1 MLTFAAGTRIF
12 LCREPVDMRK
22 NQDGLFAATQEIL
35 GKDPMSGHYFVFF
48 NRRRNRV
55 KILYWEE
62 GGFWVFYKR
71 LEKGT
76 FEIPLDLAGTKNSI
90 EVPEW
95 RMNLIFHG
103 ITVKEFHASNRFKG
117 YGREEKPDRGR
128 SLQASAFP

>member
-1 MLTFAAGTRIF
+1 MLSFPPGTRIF

-22 NQDGLFAATQEIL
+22 NQDGLYAATKEIL
-35 GKDPMSGHYFVFF
+35 KRDPMSGHYFVFF

-55 KILYWEE
+55 KILFWEE

-76 FEIPLDLAGTKNSI
+76 FEVPRDLPLQGSSM

-95 RMNLIFHG
+95 RMKLIFSG
-103 ITVKEFHASNRFKG
+103 ISVKEFHARTRFKG
-117 YGREEKPDRGR
+117 YGRNEEAYRRR
-128 SLQASAFP
+128 SQEEVPAG

>member
-1 MLTFAAGTRIF
+1 MLTFAAGSRIF

-22 NQDGLFAATQEIL
+22 NQDGLFAATREIL
-35 GKDPMSGHYFVFF
+35 KKDPMSGHYFVFF

-55 KILYWEE
+55 KILFWEA

-76 FEIPLDLAGTKNSI
+76 FEIPADLACKGRSI

-95 RMNLIFHG
+95 RMALIFLG
-103 ITVKEFHASNRFKG
+103 ISVKEFHARKRFTG
-117 YGREEKPDRGR
+117 YGNQEEIDCRR
-128 SLQASAFP
+128 SPQEVHLG